1 MSDAL
6 QRISAALAGRYLV
19 ERELGRGGMATVYL
33 ARDLKHHRAVAIKVL
48 SDEISAAVGADRFLR
63 EIEIAASLTHP
74 NILPL
79 LDSGETG
86 GRDSQ
91 PYYVM
96 PFIEGESLRDRMR
109 REGQLPVDEAVRLA
123 REVADAL
130 HHAHERGVVHRDIKP
145 ENILLAGGHAM
156 VADFGVA
163 RALTQPG
170 VQAITKTGMAVGT
183 PQYMSPEQAAAD
195 PSVDGRSDQ
204 YALGTLLY
212 EMLAGSAPYPG
223 PTAHA
228 ILARKMSGPPPS
240 LRVVR
245 PTVSDALERAVF
257 KSMEIV
263 PADRFQSAQAF
274 GSALEG
280 AITPAGTSATTA
292 VVRVPAGRRTVL
304 RWLVAAGVVAVLA
317 LVALK
322 LLGSAP
328 AAPVDAQVV
337 AVLPFRVSE
346 ADTSIARY
354 RIGMLELLHASLNG
368 EGGPRAVSPA
378 TVLSAWRR
386 TVSSESED
394 LAEPEAL
401 DLARRLGAGQLLTGS
416 IVAAPGVLRMHATLL
431 PTGGGRPVE
440 AQSEGSPDSVLA
452 VVDRL
457 VADLLV
463 RSSVGAA
470 RPQLSSLTTTSLPAL
485 KSFLDGQAAYRG
497 GDYRV
502 ASTRFREAVA
512 LDSSFALAAMGFA
525 RAAGWGGGGS
535 LAQGVAIAQRSRA
548 RLSSRDRAQLDEYAT
563 TISREQLKAVER
575 LVQLAPDDPEAHFEL
590 GDVLYH
596 YGSLMDYPQPMRG
609 ARTAFERS
617 VALDS
622 GFSAPLEHLIDL
634 TAATGDTASLRRFF
648 ELRRDLVARGAA
660 PLRFQHL
667 WAYANAFEDHSL
679 LDSLRG
685 AIRPETRSSVLAEG
699 AARAV
704 DMPTVELLLAT
715 MRRNPRNDGERRLG
729 MVMEAQ
735 VAMNAGQ
742 PVRAARIL
750 DTLASE
756 PAGLRTAQFFQVTGG
771 LYGQL
776 DTMIA
781 ARVAA
786 SITRQANA
794 VSPADSVQW
803 RDRWQSLAVAQLWHG
818 SGREASGLDQAIQM
832 SRAAI
837 GSPAT
842 ASYRI
847 DAALWATLLEALR
860 ESRGS
865 SAGPALMRLD
875 SLAATGPQQNR
886 TLVRIANLETARLFE
901 QAGDPARALRAVR
914 RHTYDLGDYSF
925 VATVA
930 REEGRL
936 AALTGDKP
944 GAIAAYQKYLRF
956 RTDPEPGLVPER
968 DRIKAELARLLG
980 EPR

>member
-1 MSDAL
+1 
-6 QRISAALAGRYLV
+6 
-19 ERELGRGGMATVYL
+19 MATVYL
-33 ARDLKHHRAVAIKVL
+33 ARDIKHHRAVAIKVL
-48 SDEISAAVGADRFLR
+48 ADDLSAAIGAERFLR

-96 PFIEGESLRDRMR
+96 PFIEGESLRDRMS
-109 REGQLPVDEAVRLA
+109 REGQLPVDEAVRLG

-130 HHAHERGVVHRDIKP
+130 QHAHDRGVVHRDIKP

-163 RALTQPG
+163 RALAQPG
-170 VQAITKTGMAVGT
+170 VKAITKTGMAVGT

-195 PSVDGRSDQ
+195 PSVDGRSDV

-228 ILARKMSGPPPS
+228 ILARKMSGPPPA

-257 KSMEIV
+257 KSMEIA
-263 PADRFQSAQAF
+263 PADRFKSAQAF
-274 GSALEG
+274 GSALES
-280 AITPAGTSATTA
+280 AITPASFAATGAMPAAAPGTPARTPLLIGLAA
-292 VVRVPAGRRTVL
+292 VAILAVAAWFVL
-304 RWLVAAGVVAVLA
+304 RPG
-317 LVALK
+317 
-322 LLGSAP
+322 P
-328 AAPVDAQVV
+328 AAPIDSEVV
-337 AVLPFRVSE
+337 AVLPFRVSG
-346 ADTSIARY
+346 ADTSVARY
-354 RIGMLELLHASLNG
+354 RIGMLDLLHASLNG

-386 TVSSESED
+386 AVPSESED
-394 LAEPEAL
+394 LAESEAL
-401 DLARRLGAGQLLTGS
+401 SLARRLGAGQLLTGS
-416 IVAAPGVLRMHATLL
+416 IVAAPGVLRMHATLY
-431 PTGGGRPVE
+431 PTGDGKPVE
-440 AQSEGSPDSVLA
+440 AQSEGPPDSVLA

-470 RPQLSSLTTTSLPAL
+470 RPQLQSLTTTSLPAL
-485 KSFLDGQAAYRG
+485 KSFLDGQSAYRG
-497 GDYRV
+497 GDYRG
-502 ASTRFREAVA
+502 ASQHFRTAIE

-525 RAAGWGGGGS
+525 KAAGWGGGGS
-535 LAQGVAIAQRSRA
+535 LAQGVAIAA
-548 RLSSRDRAQLDEYAT
+548 RNRERLTARDRAQLDEYAT
-563 TISREQLKAVER
+563 TISREQLRAVER
-575 LVQLAPDDPEAHFEL
+575 LVQLAPDDPEAHYEL

-596 YGSLMDYPQPMRG
+596 YGSLMDYPEPLRG
-609 ARTAFERS
+609 ARRAFERS

-634 TAATGDTASLRRFF
+634 TASTGDTASLRRFF
-648 ELRRDLVARGAA
+648 ELRRELVARGAA

-667 WAYANAFEDHSL
+667 WVYANAFEDRPL
-679 LDSLRG
+679 LDSLR
-685 AIRPETRSSVLAEG
+685 ASIRPETRSSVLGEG
-699 AARAV
+699 AASAV
-704 DMPTVELLLAT
+704 DLPTVELLLAN
-715 MRRNPRNDGERRLG
+715 MRRNARNDGERRLG
-729 MVMEAQ
+729 MVIEAQ

-742 PVRAARIL
+742 PVRAARVL

-756 PAGLRTAQFFQVTGG
+756 QQWPGSARFFQVTGG

-781 ARVAA
+781 ARSAA
-786 SITRQANA
+786 SITRQADA
-794 VSPADSVQW
+794 VSPADSVPW
-803 RDRWQSLAVAQLWHG
+803 RNRWQPLAVAQLWRA
-818 SGREASGLDQAIQM
+818 SGKDASGLDQAIQL

-837 GSPAT
+837 GSPGSAN
-842 ASYRI
+842 YNL
-847 DAALWATLLEALR
+847 DAALWTALLEAIR
-860 ESRGS
+860 ESLGG
-865 SAGPALMRLD
+865 SAGPALARLD

-886 TLVRIANLETARLFE
+886 TLLRIANLETARLFE

-914 RHTYDLGDYSF
+914 RHTYDLPDYSF

-936 AALTGDKP
+936 AALTGDKS

-956 RTDPEPGLVPER
+956 RANPEPALVPER
-968 DRIKAELARLLG
+968 ERIKAELGKLLG